1 MEFEADHRSITWA
14 IKVNWPHWLGTLTTC
29 KDNSSTLP
37 FLERKASSGTRTYW
51 ICAAH
56 LLRIDCSYCWIAG
69 SKFNYYNYVFN
80 YLLNPHFFTYISNTL
95 CSALFASSIGK
106 LKRFSQLIVFPYEM
120 SKSYN
125 RHKSD
130 TFHDKPR
137 SGTVYL
143 TESVYSPVIL
153 GLVTRHNST
162 ILIIYVRLLRT
173 IKSKWYYKGRYAWP
187 K

>member
-1 MEFEADHRSITWA
+1 MCSIAQTHCATWTRNRKVERGYVRRNEAQLKA
-14 IKVNWPHWLGTLTTC
+14 VFANGTLRC
-29 KDNSSTLP
+29 RVRDVDQSSPRFILNW
-37 FLERKASSGTRTYW
+37 RTRPTSCDRRLTFSW
-51 ICAAH
+51 
-56 LLRIDCSYCWIAG
+56 ST
-69 SKFNYYNYVFN
+69 
-80 YLLNPHFFTYISNTL
+80 P
-95 CSALFASSIGK
+95 IGK
-106 LKRFSQLIVFPYEM
+106 LKRFSQSIVFPYEM

-143 TESVYSPVIL
+143 TESVYSPVIP

-173 IKSKWYYKGRYAWP
+173 IKSKWYYKGRYA
-187 K
+187 